1 MTSFQTCPSQK
12 NRNGSHRTGWSNVG
26 RVFRYALLVFPIV
39 MGQALAQGRLQGSY
53 SNDGLFITFQKDR
66 ASVFY
71 GGRLCIGDFEGQVE
85 KRSDGFFVVGRDC
98 EIALTLQADGG
109 LNLQQGPGC
118 SAWHGARCSL
128 SGLVYPER

>member
-1 MTSFQTCPSQK
+1 MTGLQARPS
-12 NRNGSHRTGWSNVG
+12 SSNCSGPHPVG
-26 RVFRYALLVFPIV
+26 CKQACRGFIYALLMLALLVGPS
-39 MGQALAQGRLQGSY
+39 LAQGSLQGRY
-53 SNDGLFITFQKDR
+53 SNDGLSITFLKDR

-128 SGLVYPER
+128 SGLVYPDR

>member
-1 MTSFQTCPSQK
+1 MTSRRSCSTPSDCHGQHPIGYGYVA
-12 NRNGSHRTGWSNVG
+12 RVALCALAVLPMMVG
-26 RVFRYALLVFPIV
+26 P
-39 MGQALAQGRLQGSY
+39 GLAQGRLQGSY
-53 SNDGLFITFQKDR
+53 SNDGLFITFEKDR

-85 KRSDGFFVVGRDC
+85 KRSDGFFVVGSDC
-98 EIALTLQADGG
+98 EIALTLQEDGG

-128 SGLVYPER
+128 SGLVYPDR

>member
-1 MTSFQTCPSQK
+1 MTGTQDCSTPADCLGQNSIWHCTVA
-12 NRNGSHRTGWSNVG
+12 NV
-26 RVFRYALLVFPIV
+26 FICAIMALLIMVGP
-39 MGQALAQGRLQGSY
+39 GLAQGRLQGSY
-53 SNDGLFITFQKDR
+53 SNDGLFITFEKDR

-128 SGLVYPER
+128 SGSVYPDM

>member
-1 MTSFQTCPSQK
+1 M
-12 NRNGSHRTGWSNVG
+12 G
-26 RVFRYALLVFPIV
+26 RVFTYALMVFPIV

-85 KRSDGFFVVGRDC
+85 KRSDGFFVVGNDC
-98 EIALTLQADGG
+98 EIALTLQEDGG

-128 SGLVYPER
+128 SGLVYPDR

>member
-1 MTSFQTCPSQK
+1 MTSSQACPPNK
-12 NRNGSHRTGWSNVG
+12 NCAGPHRTRWKNVG
-26 RVFRYALLVFPIV
+26 RVVTYTLLVLPIV
-39 MGQALAQGRLQGSY
+39 VGQGLAQGSLQGRY
-53 SNDGLFITFQKDR
+53 SNDGLSITFLKDR

-128 SGLVYPER
+128 SGLVYPDR

>member
-1 MTSFQTCPSQK
+1 MNFSKAYPPQK
-12 NRNGSHRTGWSNVG
+12 NCAGPHHKRWRSVG
-26 RVFRYALLVFPIV
+26 RVLTYALLVLPIFV
-39 MGQALAQGRLQGSY
+39 GQSLAQGSLLGSY
-53 SNDGLFITFQKDR
+53 SNDGLFITFDKDR

-71 GGRLCIGDFEGQVE
+71 GGRLCIGDFEGQVV
-85 KRSDGFFVVGRDC
+85 KRSGNFFVIGRDC

-109 LNLQQGPGC
+109 LNLQQGAGC